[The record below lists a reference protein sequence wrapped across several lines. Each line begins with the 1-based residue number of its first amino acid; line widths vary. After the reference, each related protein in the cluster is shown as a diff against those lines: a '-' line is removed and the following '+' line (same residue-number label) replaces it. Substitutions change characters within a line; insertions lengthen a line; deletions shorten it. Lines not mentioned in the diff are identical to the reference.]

1 MILSQLH
8 FSAGRWWSDSAPDAA
23 ARDAQ
28 IVMVFGDRF
37 LLASGEYLPG
47 LRERF
52 PKAQIVS
59 CSSGGDILG
68 GKVVDA
74 GLIATAIRFE
84 HATVHAVVES
94 VADVADSERAG
105 KDLARRL
112 DPAGLQHVLVF
123 AEGLQINGSSLAR
136 GLAAGLPENVSV
148 SGGLAGD
155 GDRFET
161 TVVGLDAPPTPRRVV
176 AIGFYGDALSVG
188 VGSFGGWEPFGDE
201 LTITRSEGNVLYELN
216 GRNALDLYKELL
228 GPFGYALP
236 AIGLSFPLSVWQ
248 DDSQR
253 SLVRTIL
260 GVDEKNGSLTFAG
273 DVPQGATARLLRSNL
288 DQLIVAAGTAAGQVK
303 SRSKG
308 GSRLAVAVSCI
319 GRKLV
324 LQRRVDEELDS
335 VLRTLGPKTHMA
347 GFYSYGELAP
357 SEGFSACELH
367 NQTMTLTVF
376 DELIPA
382 R

>member
-1 MILSQLH
+1 LHLSQLH
-8 FSAGRWWSDSAPDAA
+8 FSAGRWSSDAAPEVA

-52 PKAQIVS
+52 PTAQIVS

-68 GKVVDA
+68 GKVVDS
-74 GLIATAIRFE
+74 GLVATAIRFE
-84 HATVHAVVES
+84 NATVHAVEES
-94 VADVADSERAG
+94 VADAADSERAG
-105 KDLARRL
+105 RSLAARL
-112 DPAGLQHVLVF
+112 EQDGLKHVLVF
-123 AEGLQINGSSLAR
+123 AEGLRINGSSLAR
-136 GLAAGLPENVSV
+136 GLSAGLPENVSV

-155 GDRFET
+155 GDRFEST
-161 TVVGLDAPPTPRRVV
+161 LVGLDAAPAPGRIV

-188 VGSFGGWEPFGDE
+188 VGSFGGWEPFGE
-201 LTITRSEGNVLYELN
+201 ERTITRSEGNVVYELD
-216 GRNALDLYKELL
+216 GRRALDVYKELL

-248 DDSQR
+248 ADSQR

-260 GVDEKNGSLTFAG
+260 GVDEKNGSLSFAG
-273 DVPQGATARLLRSNL
+273 DVPQGSTARLLRSNL
-288 DQLIVAAGTAAGQVK
+288 DQLIVAAGTAAGQIPA
-303 SRSKG
+303 RSTNG
-308 GSRLAVAVSCI
+308 GGRLAVAVSCI

-324 LQRRVDEELDS
+324 LQRRVDEELLS
-335 VLRTLGPKTHMA
+335 VLRTLGPKTHMT

-357 SEGFSACELH
+357 TAGFSACELH

-376 DELIPA
+376 GEN
-382 R
+382 